1 MQSKTI
7 INLLNNENSRHFIG
21 EHIKDSITELALSA
35 SKYPEIDIKAA
46 SQLISLYQK
55 AKIKLPEHYKLM
67 AALNKKSYEQCTSER
82 VAEYKSRFMKVEGK
96 EIVNLSGGLGVDDL
110 AFARFAS
117 KVESCELDEDIHAL
131 ASFNKDLYGYTHYQ
145 RFFTDGIEFIKQHKP
160 VDIIY
165 VDPDRR
171 PNASRVFKL
180 EDCEPDILSHLNLLM
195 EKGSEVWIKLS
206 PMADITYLERILPNM
221 TKIAVIGWQEEVKE
235 ILVCCTKYLSVMRV
249 ERYAIRLTP
258 KSDQIFKQGDTAN
271 SAIFDNEGNYLYEP
285 DNTIIKAGLSEEYA
299 EFLGL
304 SPLGPQTHFYIS
316 DKLIDEFQGRVFK
329 VMHRL
334 SYKPKLITE
343 YLKRNGIDRADITVR
358 NFRETSSELSA
369 RFKIKQTGGN
379 CLCFA
384 NDHQKQAWMYH
395 VMPLN
400 QQNNTI

>member
-21 EHIKDSITELALSA
+21 EHIKDSVTELALRA
-35 SKYPEIDIKAA
+35 TKYPEIDIKAA

-82 VAEYKSRFMKVEGK
+82 VAEYKSRFMNVEGK

-110 AFARFAS
+110 AFAKLAS

-131 ASFNKDLYGYTHYQ
+131 ASFNKDLYGYTHYH
-145 RFFTDGIEFIKQHKP
+145 RFFTDGTEFIKQHKP

-180 EDCEPDILSHLNLLM
+180 EDCEPDILSHMNLFM

-206 PMADITYLERILPNM
+206 PMADITYLERILPNI

-235 ILVCCTKYLSVMRV
+235 ILVCCTKYRSVTNV

-258 KSDQIFKQGDTAN
+258 KSDQIYKQSDI
-271 SAIFDNEGNYLYEP
+271 AISGVFVNEGNYLYEP
-285 DNTIIKAGLSEEYA
+285 DNTIIKAGLSAEYA

-304 SPLGPQTHFYIS
+304 SRLGPQTHFYIS
-316 DKLIDEFQGRVFK
+316 NKLKDEFQGRVFK
-329 VMHRL
+329 IIQRL
-334 SYKPKLITE
+334 AYKPKFIAE
-343 YLKRNGIDRADITVR
+343 YLKQNAMARADITVR
-358 NFRETSSELSA
+358 NFRETSAELSL
-369 RFKIKQTGGN
+369 RFKLKQTGEN
-379 CLCFA
+379 YLCFA

-400 QQNNTI
+400 Q